1 MSGKMAKIGGAAERY
16 ATALF
21 ELAKDAKA
29 IDAVEADLNALLA
42 ALTENTDLGEALSS
56 PLYEGEGKAAALAAI
71 ADKAG
76 FNELTKNTL
85 GVMARNGRAGLAGD
99 LARGFA
105 ALAAAERGV
114 SEAHVTSA
122 AKLTQKEI
130 DALKASLKRALGRD
144 IEIRTD
150 VDPAVLGG
158 LIVQVGSRMFDSSL
172 RTKLDGLRTAMKE
185 A

>member
-1 MSGKMAKIGGAAERY
+1 MKIASLLPSATELCCALGLQDQLVAISHECDFPSGLDHIPRITGSIIPHG
-16 ATALF
+16 
-21 ELAKDAKA
+21 
-29 IDAVEADLNALLA
+29 
-42 ALTENTDLGEALSS
+42 
-56 PLYEGEGKAAALAAI
+56 
-71 ADKAG
+71 
-76 FNELTKNTL
+76 
-85 GVMARNGRAGLAGD
+85 
-99 LARGFA
+99 
-105 ALAAAERGV
+105 
-114 SEAHVTSA
+114 
-122 AKLTQKEI
+122 LTQKEI

>member
-1 MSGKMAKIGGAAERY
+1 MLLFPLLRRSSEPI
-16 ATALF
+16 ATA
-21 ELAKDAKA
+21 
-29 IDAVEADLNALLA
+29 A
-42 ALTENTDLGEALSS
+42 ASTKRIAH
-56 PLYEGEGKAAALAAI
+56 AAAGTATTTTG
-71 ADKAG
+71 K
-76 FNELTKNTL
+76 
-85 GVMARNGRAGLAGD
+85 
-99 LARGFA
+99 A